1 MICGFLH
8 PTFERWLKAIDD
20 REPAVRRTMRAVLG
34 GVAVAAGLAWYST
47 IYTLP
52 KFEYN
57 KLHPYTSWI
66 PITAFLILRNITPSL
81 RLKSLGLYGW
91 LGCIT
96 LETYVLYVRM
106 NIRPLLVRTHARTR
120 SLTRR
125 RRPAGNSTRGFCPRC
140 PTPRY
145 VPEPA
150 SMLYLF
156 TDTHVPNHQT
166 TKPPNHRF
174 TTAANLSALA
184 PPGVSADQLHRG
196 HGAVHLPGIPAV
208 QVNRM
213 AARRRHPSRRR
224 RAAAEEPPHHDPRRR
239 LRLARR
245 LCSAGAGP
253 VYLIHRFIL
262 REQIPRIYSVFVQLN
277 ALQSRKTLVVTR
289 RTVAG
294 RPGSRSGPRRTCW

>member
-106 NIRPLLVRTHARTR
+106 NIRPLLVRTHARTHALAHSPSR
-120 SLTRR
+120 RR

-166 TKPPNHRF
+166 TDSQPQPIYLLSLLPEYPLINF
-174 TTAANLSALA
+174 TVVTALYIFLAFRLFKSTAWLRDAVIPHDDDALLRRNLLTMI
-184 PPGVSADQLHRG
+184 L
-196 HGAVHLPGIPAV
+196 GAGCAWLVGFAV
-208 QVNRM
+208 QV
-213 AARRRHPSRRR
+213 
-224 RAAAEEPPHHDPRRR
+224 
-239 LRLARR
+239 LA
-245 LCSAGAGP
+245 
-253 VYLIHRFIL
+253 
-262 REQIPRIYSVFVQLN
+262 
-277 ALQSRKTLVVTR
+277 QSI
-289 RTVAG
+289 
-294 RPGSRSGPRRTCW
+294 

>member
-20 REPAVRRTMRAVLG
+20 REPPVRRTLRAVLG

-47 IYTLP
+47 VYTLP

-96 LETYVLYVRM
+96 LETYILYVRIT
-106 NIRPLLVRTHARTR
+106 IRPLLVRTH
-120 SLTRR
+120 SLAHRLAAAPQAIPHVAPVQGAQLPGT
-125 RRPAGNSTRGFCPRC
+125 PLNPPRC
-140 PTPRY
+140 ST
-145 VPEPA
+145 
-150 SMLYLF
+150 YLPIL
-156 TDTHVPNHQT
+156 THQT
-166 TKPPNHRF
+166 TKPSNHRF
-174 TTAANLSALA
+174 TIAANLSALA
-184 PPGVSADQLHRG
+184 PPGVSADQLHGG

-208 QVNRM
+208 QVDRM

-253 VYLIHRFIL
+253 VHLIHRFIL
-262 REQIPRIYSVFVQLN
+262 REQIPRIYSVFVQ
-277 ALQSRKTLVVTR
+277 SRK
-289 RTVAG
+289 
-294 RPGSRSGPRRTCW
+294 P